1 MNGLEKRLV
10 FVKLGGSLITD
21 KSKPYTVR
29 PEVIARTAS
38 ELHRAKVRAGLS
50 LLVGHGGG
58 SFPHV
63 SAAEYRIHEGVSDA
77 RGWEGFARVQDDA
90 SRLNRLVVAALI
102 DAGEPAVSLQ
112 PSATCSARDGLLERW
127 DGRAPERC
135 LENGLLPVPY
145 GDVCFDAARGCC
157 ILSTEELF
165 RYLARRLEPAL
176 IVMAGKTDGVLD
188 PEGNTIP
195 ELKAADIDRL
205 RGHIAASDGVAD
217 VTGGMLHKVEKALE
231 AGVETVILNGLRPGE
246 LENALVGRPVTGTR
260 IIPA

>member
-1 MNGLEKRLV
+1 MEQRLV

-21 KSKPYTVR
+21 KSKPYTAR
-29 PEVIARTAS
+29 PEVIARAAA
-38 ELHRAKVRAGLS
+38 ELHRAKADAGLS

-63 SAAEYRIHEGVSDA
+63 SAAEYRIHEGACDA
-77 RGWEGFARVQDDA
+77 RGWEGFARVQADA
-90 SRLNRLVVAALI
+90 SRLNRLVVAALL

-112 PSATCSARDGLLERW
+112 PSAACTARHGRLQRW

-135 LENGLLPVPY
+135 LEQGLLPVPY
-145 GDVCFDAARGCC
+145 GDVCFDEARGCC

-165 RYLARRLEPAL
+165 RYLAPRLKPAL

-188 PEGNTIP
+188 AEGNTIP
-195 ELKAADIDRL
+195 EVKAADLERL
-205 RGHIAASDGVAD
+205 RHSLFASDGVAD

-231 AGVETVILNGLRPGE
+231 TGVETLILNGLRPGE
-246 LENALVGRPVTGTR
+246 LEKALLGRSVAGTR
-260 IIPA
+260 ITRA